1 MIYPKNGGAFSATI
15 RLVAVGFLAAGVCLA
30 VPASASDKP
39 KTSAPAPKA
48 PAKAPSAPASHPSS
62 GGSAATHANTTTH
75 TGGGSTGGAHTVGTT
90 RNANG
95 TTTTHTAK
103 GAEVTKRPDG
113 HVASYKG
120 ANGHEA
126 RFDSRGRVR
135 EVHGNGMTVSR
146 GPRGFRRTVY
156 DRPDHS
162 RLMAE
167 GHGRGY
173 IQRPYSYGGH
183 TYYSRA
189 YYSHGGYYRAYYHPY
204 YYHGVYLHGYM

>member
-1 MIYPKNGGAFSATI
+1 MIYPKTGGAFSATM
-15 RLVAVGFLAAGVCLA
+15 RLVAVGFLAAGVCRA
-30 VPASASDKP
+30 VPASALSDKP

-48 PAKAPSAPASHPSS
+48 PAKAPTAATSHPTT
-62 GGSAATHANTTTH
+62 GGTAAHGANTTTH
-75 TGGGSTGGAHTVGTT
+75 PGGSGTAGPHTVGTT

-113 HVASYKG
+113 RVASYKG

-146 GPRGFRRTVY
+146 GPRGFRRTAY

-162 RLMAE
+162 RF
-167 GHGRGY
+167 
-173 IQRPYSYGGH
+173 
-183 TYYSRA
+183 
-189 YYSHGGYYRAYYHPY
+189 
-204 YYHGVYLHGYM
+204 V